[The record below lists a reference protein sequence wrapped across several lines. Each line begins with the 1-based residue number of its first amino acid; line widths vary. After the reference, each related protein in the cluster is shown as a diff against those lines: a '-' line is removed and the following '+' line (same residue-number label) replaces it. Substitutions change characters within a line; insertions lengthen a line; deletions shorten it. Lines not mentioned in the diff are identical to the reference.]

1 MSRYKGRV
9 SANAIER
16 DFPHVVE
23 TVVPK
28 GVIGK
33 TLAHPGDYEFN
44 EWEKTKVA
52 SHAKIKLDHSQI
64 QKGPVRGFTCPITN
78 DATPKQIAAVKL
90 IDSKGSH
97 VTT

>member
-1 MSRYKGRV
+1 M
-9 SANAIER
+9 
-16 DFPHVVE
+16 PW
-23 TVVPK
+23 
-28 GVIGK
+28 
-33 TLAHPGDYEFN
+33 LASKFC
-44 EWEKTKVA
+44 WEKTKVA

-97 VTT
+97 VTTYDHI